1 MFNPLRRSPTAQYEE
16 LRYAAAQ
23 ARLPFDKDSWL
34 NIAFYLDEQYVEW
47 RSDASTI
54 RSIPRE
60 AEDQMPRPVS
70 NKIMHFVC
78 TEHAMALQA
87 RPSVDV
93 LPATDDPISISNSA
107 VALAYLRWLADPQ
120 VADFDGA
127 LSQATLWALV
137 AGEGFLKWTFNSAAQ
152 RGEITACSPLDIF
165 PDPYATDFRKAR
177 YVIHSQFMDVEQV
190 YDVYGKEVKPS
201 DTKKAD
207 VTKTA
212 LMRDMGQAP
221 VLSGVVVNELW
232 MKPSRRHPKGVF
244 VVWAGDEIL
253 HEAGPFPYEHGQLPF
268 TQIGSIPRPGS
279 AHYTCAVKYLR
290 NPQMELNQYHAQRI
304 MIRKGFANPKWFID
318 TALELE
324 HDPDNSPNQILRG
337 NGGGG
342 MIRPE
347 IIQPTA
353 FAMGDEGAFISG
365 EMMDTVGLHEVSQA
379 QVPGRVEAAKAIELL
394 KESDATRQSELL
406 RTIKNAISHGFYQ
419 QLRLAKQYVS
429 GEKIVETY
437 SREGVPEVKKFKAE
451 VIDEGMRVNITMG
464 TGLAKS
470 RAAREDQVYKMIEGG
485 IITDPEI
492 AAELLDIPVGTVMPN
507 KSFDIRVARNEN
519 MTMADSTPV
528 VPNSWDDH
536 EIHIREHNMYRKTSE
551 FLSLPEEAKNMF
563 EFHCETHDALQ
574 IQQMQKLLMKQM
586 MVQQVAQGAGDPEAG
601 DTQQQGDTASA
612 QNSAA

>member
-1 MFNPLRRSPTAQYEE
+1 MQNPLRRSPTKQYEE

-47 RSDASTI
+47 RSDSSSI

-60 AEDQMPRPVS
+60 EGNNMPRPVS
-70 NKIMHFVC
+70 NKIMHFVS
-78 TEHAMALQA
+78 TEHSMVLQA
-87 RPSVDV
+87 RPTVDV
-93 LPATDDPISISNSA
+93 LPATDDPISVSNSA
-107 VALAYLRWLADPQ
+107 VALAYLKWLADPQ
-120 VADFDGA
+120 VADFDGS
-127 LSQATLWALV
+127 LSQAVLWALV
-137 AGEGFLKWTFNSAAQ
+137 AGEGFLKWTFNQKAQ
-152 RGEITACSPLDIF
+152 RGEITACSPLDVF

-190 YDVYGKEVKPS
+190 YDIYGKEVKPS
-201 DTKKAD
+201 DTKTAD
-207 VTKTA
+207 ITKTT
-212 LMRDMGQAP
+212 LLRDMGQAP
-221 VLSGVVVNELW
+221 VLSGAVVNELW
-232 MKPSRRHPKGVF
+232 MKPSRRHPEGMF
-244 VVWAGDEIL
+244 VVWTGNEVL
-253 HEAGPFPYEHGQLPF
+253 YGPTPFPYEHGHLPF

-304 MIRKGFANPKWFID
+304 MIRKNFANPKWWLPTD
-318 TALELE
+318 LELE
-324 HDPDNSPNQILRG
+324 NDPDDSPNQVLRG
-337 NGGGG
+337 NSNGGLL
-342 MIRPE
+342 RPE

-353 FAMGDEGAFISG
+353 FAMGDEGEFIAG

-394 KESDATRQSELL
+394 KESDANRQSELL

-419 QLRLAKQYVS
+419 ELRLAKQYVS

-437 SREGVPEVKKFKAE
+437 SREGVPEVRKFKSE

-551 FLSLPEEAKNMF
+551 FLSLPEDAKNMF
-563 EFHCETHDALQ
+563 EFHVETHEQLQ
-574 IQQMQKLLMKQM
+574 IQQLQKMLMKQM
-586 MVQQVAQGAGDPEAG
+586 MVQQVAGGPEGGESQEQAPA
-601 DTQQQGDTASA
+601 QQ
-612 QNSAA
+612 AA